1 MSDNLQ
7 LIITCDDGGMSP
19 GIDEAVIQLYEEGI
33 ASTVSVMS
41 NMPHARTAL
50 ASYREHPGLEI
61 GVHLNLTEGQALS
74 KAIQRTS
81 IVRDGTFRGRVQCF
95 MQGLLLTETSRTFIL
110 DELEAQI
117 QVFIDE
123 GISPAHITTHHHFH
137 ILPEM
142 RRIIYELARK
152 YDVRWVRN
160 SRLDGAIIPFNPF
173 VRRSPG
179 NQQSGHHFIE
189 PDYIVLI
196 QSLVDKSPQV
206 LLSELKNLHG
216 LIEIVIHPCT
226 PIDEQFPQGVMYNPE
241 ERYNEVVFIK
251 EFYAISQGTIDIVK
265 LK

>member
-81 IVRDGTFRGRVQCF
+81 IVRDEIFRGRVQCF
-95 MQGLLLTETSRTFIL
+95 MQGLLLTEASRTFIL

-123 GISPAHITTHHHFH
+123 GISPAHITTHHHF
-137 ILPEM
+137 
-142 RRIIYELARK
+142 
-152 YDVRWVRN
+152 
-160 SRLDGAIIPFNPF
+160 
-173 VRRSPG
+173 
-179 NQQSGHHFIE
+179 IE

-196 QSLVDKSPQV
+196 QSLVDISPQV

-226 PIDEQFPQGVMYNPE
+226 PIDEQFPQGVMYSPE

-251 EFYAISQGTIDIVK
+251 EFYTISQGTIDIVK